1 MSHTVSTLPLADLA
15 AYRKALKS
23 RASTVRSQ
31 SDSRFK
37 KALKIAD
44 RAALLLKE
52 EFGVKKVVVFGSLL
66 DPSLFHLRS
75 DIDLVVWGLAGRNYY
90 RAVGV
95 LQSLDPDIKID
106 LVVFEDASKSIQETV
121 LQTGK
126 EL

>member
-15 AYRKALKS
+15 VYRKALKS
-23 RASTVRSQ
+23 RAFTVRSQ
-31 SDSRFK
+31 SDSRLK

-52 EFGVKKVVVFGSLL
+52 EFGVKKVIVFGSLL
-66 DPSLFHLRS
+66 EPALFHLRS
-75 DIDLVVWGLAGRNYY
+75 DIDLAVWGLTGRTYY
-90 RAVGV
+90 RAVGI

-106 LVVFEDASKSIQETV
+106 LIAFEDASKSIQETI
-121 LQTGK
+121 LRKGK